1 MSGVKHTRGPWVWKQ
16 SDRGEHESLVVSG
29 TLNDFVLWPETELGS
44 YGLSSREWCEVSE
57 ANARLIA
64 AAPCMFEYI
73 LSSAQN
79 GCATAQEIVE
89 RATGDRPEKGG
100 AL

>member
-1 MSGVKHTRGPWVWKQ
+1 MSGVKHTPGPLAIFPERDRQWLWVMDALGTK
-16 SDRGEHESLVVSG
+16 RVARVV
-29 TLNDFVLWPETELGS
+29 LYD
-44 YGLSSREWCEVSE
+44 GLEDEME

-73 LSSAQN
+73 LSLAQN
-79 GCATAQEIVE
+79 GCATAQEIIA

>member
-1 MSGVKHTRGPWVWKQ
+1 MSGVKHTPGPWTPVHNSWEFSTVYGPDDEVIASCQ
-16 SDRGEHESLVVSG
+16 IHHDVTE
-29 TLNDFVLWPETELGS
+29 ETQDDLEP
-44 YGLSSREWCEVSE
+44 VKD

-100 AL
+100 TL